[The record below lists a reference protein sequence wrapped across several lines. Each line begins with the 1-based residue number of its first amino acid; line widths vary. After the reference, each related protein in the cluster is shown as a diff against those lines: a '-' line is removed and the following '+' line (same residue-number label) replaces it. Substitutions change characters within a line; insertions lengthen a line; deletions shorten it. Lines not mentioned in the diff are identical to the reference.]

1 MKPSSLLTPHSSLIR
16 GFTLVEVLV
25 SLVLTVLVAAIGL
38 RIFLRQ
44 HWTGVAQS
52 ETAAVQSAL
61 RGGILFLTT
70 ELRELGGAPGDPDI
84 LMFAPESLTY
94 RAMRGSGVS
103 CSRTQNAVLL
113 DPASF
118 TGFRGPQVSR
128 DSILLHLE
136 GSGKT
141 ASDDRWLHLP
151 LLGVGGSIC
160 SGAPATL
167 LGTVLD
173 TALFPTGV
181 FAQLAP
187 VRIFEI
193 MQVRLYQSGGEY
205 WLGAR
210 SVSAGETIQ
219 PLVGPLTAQGLSLT
233 YQDSAGAT
241 ATTAEAIR
249 SVGIML
255 RATSSVPIRGAGLG
269 SPGRR
274 IDSLST
280 LVSLRNW

>member
-1 MKPSSLLTPHSSLIR
+1 MNHSSLFTLHPSLAR

-38 RIFLRQ
+38 RVFLRQ
-44 HWTGVAQS
+44 HWSGVAQS

-70 ELRELGGAPGDPDI
+70 ELRELGGSPGDPDI
-84 LMFAPESLTY
+84 LVFAPESLTY
-94 RAMRGSGVS
+94 RAMRGSGLS
-103 CSRTQNAVLL
+103 CSRTQGAVLVA
-113 DPASF
+113 PASF
-118 TGFRGPQVSR
+118 AGFRGPQVSR

-160 SGAPATL
+160 NGAPAML
-167 LGTVLD
+167 LGTALD
-173 TALFPTGV
+173 TALFPASA

-187 VRIFEI
+187 VRTFEI
-193 MQVRLYQSGGEY
+193 MQVRLYQSAGEY

-219 PLVGPLTAQGLSLT
+219 PLVGPLTPQGLLLT
-233 YQDSAGAT
+233 YQDSAGAP
-241 ATTAEAIR
+241 ATTAESIR
-249 SVGIML
+249 SIGILL
-255 RATSSVPIRGAGLG
+255 RATSSVPIRGAGSG
-269 SPGRR
+269 SPVRR

-280 LVSLRNW
+280 QVSLRNW